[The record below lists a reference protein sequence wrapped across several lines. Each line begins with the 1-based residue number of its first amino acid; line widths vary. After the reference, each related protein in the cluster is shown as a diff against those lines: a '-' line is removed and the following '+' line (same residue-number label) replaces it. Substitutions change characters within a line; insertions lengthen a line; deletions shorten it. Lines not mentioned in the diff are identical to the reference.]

1 MVFLFQQTMTAPHF
15 SKSLEPVNVTEGQ
28 EAKFIVEFDGDPPP
42 AVKWFRY
49 TFPVESSDDFKVIN
63 DTNKSILVIKQTCLD
78 DSGIFTCLLE
88 NLVGSSKA
96 STNLNVVEAGEEY
109 IMEASTK
116 SKRTL
121 KEMQVNEGD
130 NIRFDIQFTAGD
142 KSNLTFSHD
151 GKLISEEEVGG
162 KEQGGVK
169 ISVENDVA
177 TLLIANASPKHSG
190 TYECH
195 MKTEGGEATC
205 SVKCNVIPKV
215 IA

>member
-1 MVFLFQQTMTAPHF
+1 MTAPFF
-15 SKSLEPVNVTEGQ
+15 SNTLEPVNVTEGQ
-28 EAKFIVEFDGDPPP
+28 EAKFIVEFEGDPAP
-42 AVKWFRY
+42 AAKWFRY
-49 TFPVESSDDFKVIN
+49 SFPVENSDDIKVIN
-63 DTNKSILVIKQTCLD
+63 ETNKSILIINQASLD

-96 STNLNVVEAGEEY
+96 STNLTVVEAGEEY

-116 SKRTL
+116 STRTL

-151 GKLISEEEVGG
+151 GNTIKEEDVDG

-190 TYECH
+190 TYDCH

-205 SVKCNVIPKV
+205 SVKCNVIPKA
-215 IA
+215 IK

>member
-1 MVFLFQQTMTAPHF
+1 MTAPCF

-28 EAKFIVEFDGDPPP
+28 EAKFIVEFEGDPPP

-49 TFPVESSDDFKVIN
+49 SFPVENSDDFKVIN
-63 DTNKSILVIKQTCLD
+63 DTNKSILIISKTCQD

>member
-1 MVFLFQQTMTAPHF
+1 MTAPIF
-15 SKSLEPVNVTEGQ
+15 SSSLEPVSVTEGQ
-28 EAKFIVEFDGDPPP
+28 EARFIIEFEGDPAP
-42 AVKWFRY
+42 AIKWFRY
-49 TFPVESSDDFKVIN
+49 SFPVENSDDFKVIN
-63 DTNKSILVIKQTCLD
+63 EANKSTLIINQTCLD

-96 STNLNVVEAGEEY
+96 STNLTVVESGEEY
-109 IMEASTK
+109 VMEASTK

-151 GKLISEEEVGG
+151 GKTIKEEDVES
-162 KEQGGVK
+162 KEQSGVK

-195 MKTEGGEATC
+195 MKTDGGEATC
-205 SVKCNVIPKV
+205 SVKCNVIPKP